1 MRNSGRRGCIAGRTT
16 IQSLAK
22 ALRILQQFSASRLE
36 WSVGE
41 LAAATGLPKATVS
54 KILATFQD
62 HGYLV
67 QDPAS
72 RRYRLGPA
80 FLVASR
86 VAEAGLD
93 VARLAGPFLRRVT
106 EVSGETS
113 VLMLRAGWRSI
124 CAAKVDSPHPVRMA
138 AEVGRYAS
146 LHSGASNKPIL
157 AHMSEEEIRAYL
169 DSPYFVRR
177 GPRTI
182 TDRQQLLEN
191 LAAIRRNGYA
201 ESDSEVEPDIQA
213 YGAAVFD
220 ATGTVIGAI
229 SAVGPRER
237 MQRLPAATV
246 IAAVK
251 EAARDLSRRLGWQ
264 GPWPPPAPRSRPGRR
279 GAAARHGKS
288 PAGNSP

>member
-1 MRNSGRRGCIAGRTT
+1 M
-16 IQSLAK
+16 
-22 ALRILQQFSASRLE
+22 
-36 WSVGE
+36 
-41 LAAATGLPKATVS
+41 S
-54 KILATFQD
+54 KILATFQE

-80 FLVASR
+80 FLVAGR

-157 AHMSEEEIRAYL
+157 AHMSEEEIEAYL

-182 TDRQQLLEN
+182 TDRRQLLEN

-237 MQRLPAATV
+237 LARLPAASI
-246 IAAVK
+246 IAAVQ
-251 EAARDLSRRLGWQ
+251 EAARGLTRQLGWQ
-264 GPWPPPAPRSRPGRR
+264 GPWPPPRPRSSGR
-279 GAAARHGKS
+279 AAATRHRGS
-288 PAGNSP
+288 LSGAQ

>member
-1 MRNSGRRGCIAGRTT
+1 MR
-16 IQSLAK
+16 L
-22 ALRILQQFSASRLE
+22 LQQFSASHRE

-41 LAAATGLPKATVS
+41 LAGATGLPKATVS
-54 KILATFQD
+54 KILATFQE

-80 FLVASR
+80 FLVAGR
-86 VAEAGLD
+86 LAEAGID
-93 VARLAGPFLRRVT
+93 VARLAGPLLRRVT
-106 EVSGETS
+106 EISGETS

-157 AHMSEEEIRAYL
+157 AHMSQEEIEAYL

-182 TDRQQLLEN
+182 TDRDQLLEN
-191 LAAIRRNGYA
+191 LAAIRRHGYA

-213 YGAAVFD
+213 FGAAVFD

-229 SAVGPRER
+229 SVVGPRPR
-237 MQRLPAATV
+237 LQRLPAATI
-246 IAAVK
+246 IAAVQ
-251 EAARDLSRRLGWQ
+251 EAARDLTRQLGWR
-264 GPWPPPAPRSRPGRR
+264 GPWPPAGQRRRRAGRP
-279 GAAARHGKS
+279 AAR
-288 PAGNSP
+288 AGGNPGGVL